1 MAKRKKRKSII
12 NCVLQPKRNIGWR
25 VDELTKSTPTFDMLF
40 SIQGDVNMIN
50 EMVKEGK
57 CFLPLNS

>member
-1 MAKRKKRKSII
+1 MF
-12 NCVLQPKRNIGWR
+12 LQPNMNIGWR
-25 VDELTKSTPTFDMLF
+25 VDELSKSTPTFDMLF